1 MSLSFGWSLWTW
13 STNLGNQ
20 WSTFYLL
27 RLLPC
32 PGSLHA
38 QDIRQSYAV
47 SLLCSLHLIHRKCS
61 SSFASA
67 KSENGVTPRPQ
78 PLVWCHRLLHPDF
91 CSLDSSGRTRT
102 PAHLY
107 PPWKINIF
115 NPPSNWMTAIFSWI
129 LPRRQCSLPFS
140 LSGPGSQF
148 SPKIYFLKMI
158 SQTPFSSP
166 FNTLWEWG
174 VSRVILYQTVEFTL
188 ECGSSDISIL
198 AVDCNKWKK
207 SMNKGS
213 F

>member
-1 MSLSFGWSLWTW
+1 MWMLRRITW
-13 STNLGNQ
+13 GTRAQYKRIPGQTLTDRS
-20 WSTFYLL
+20 STFYLL

-107 PPWKINIF
+107 PPWKINMF
-115 NPPSNWMTAIFSWI
+115 NPPSNQVIGWQ
-129 LPRRQCSLPFS
+129 PYSLGFCLGGSALFPFPS
-140 LSGPGSQF
+140 VARAH
-148 SPKIYFLKMI
+148 
-158 SQTPFSSP
+158 SSH
-166 FNTLWEWG
+166 
-174 VSRVILYQTVEFTL
+174 
-188 ECGSSDISIL
+188 
-198 AVDCNKWKK
+198 
-207 SMNKGS
+207 
-213 F
+213 